1 MKELLIT
8 DKEDWQRKLTIEKVK
23 SLPDCWHVKF
33 HAFDK
38 VKDKE
43 TNYYEMFL
51 TSDEVKQIKEFL

>member
-8 DKEDWQRKLTIEKVK
+8 DKVFWQRKLTVEKVK

-33 HAFDK
+33 HAIDKMNDK
-38 VKDKE
+38 VS
-43 TNYYEMFL
+43 NYYEMFL